1 MRKIWLA
8 MVVAIMVSGA
18 VACGGNGMPDPDDM
32 MGPGNMG
39 DDDMMMRVSAVD
51 TISSRP

>member
-1 MRKIWLA
+1 MLIVVAA
-8 MVVAIMVSGA
+8 MVTALSA
-18 VACGGNGMPDPDDM
+18 ACGGTGTPDPDDM

-51 TISSRP
+51 TSSVRL